1 MKKILVLGA
10 GAMGSAFTLP
20 CVENKNQVTLIGT
33 HLENE
38 LIKNLNKN
46 NFHPA
51 LNGNLPKNIKI
62 LKFEELQKELK
73 TKPDYIVLAV
83 SSNGIEWAC
92 NQLISNYKKKLSII
106 LLTKGLT
113 LVNKKIST
121 ISKKINSIFKKNN
134 LPEQNITSIKGP
146 CLAAG
151 LINKIRTST
160 VIANKNILEAKK
172 ISKLISTNYYKTEIS
187 RDINGVEAAG
197 AIKNIYSMLVGASI
211 GLSGDNVNKYIQEK
225 YYHNTASA
233 LFKDALVEMKKFV
246 KIMGGKPETAY
257 GLAGLGDLY
266 VSVAG
271 GRNSIMGMHLGRG
284 KLYSDIKKNGMKN
297 ITVEGAE
304 LALDIGPKILK
315 NFNKKDFPIMF
326 SLIKSIC
333 ENKKLKIVW

>member
-284 KLYSDIKKNGMKN
+284 KLYSDIKKNDMKN

>member
-121 ISKKINSIFKKNN
+121 ISKKINSKFKKNN

-284 KLYSDIKKNGMKN
+284 KLYSDIKKNDMKN

>member
-271 GRNSIMGMHLGRG
+271 GRNTIMGMHLGRG
-284 KLYSDIKKNGMKN
+284 KLYSDIKKNDMKN

-326 SLIKSIC
+326 SIIKSIC